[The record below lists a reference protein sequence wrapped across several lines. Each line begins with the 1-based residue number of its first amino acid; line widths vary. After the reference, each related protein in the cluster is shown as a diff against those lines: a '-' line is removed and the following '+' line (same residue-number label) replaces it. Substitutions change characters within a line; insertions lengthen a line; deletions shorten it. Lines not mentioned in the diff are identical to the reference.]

1 MDGPQEDGVPP
12 WGPLPR
18 ERTPPDHTGHL
29 GAHLVAPGFFSSCF
43 IGALAATGFMFR
55 SAACKVLPA
64 AMPFLSISPLTG
76 EHDDI
81 GGAAGGFL
89 VLVESLTLVL
99 ARIRVAFAPLG
110 FQVLLPHAD
119 NHRLVHPSL
128 VRRTAD
134 AVGAGRIQLND
145 DEVLRRLRII
155 AARVLSPLLGLPAER
170 SLLPCPRCL
179 HRQLPSDGNRLLWL

>member
-1 MDGPQEDGVPP
+1 MDGSQEEGVPP

-18 ERTPPDHTGHL
+18 ERTPPDHIGHL

-89 VLVESLTLVL
+89 VLVESLTFIL

-110 FQVLLPHAD
+110 FQVPHPRAD
-119 NHRLVHPSL
+119 NHRLVHLRL

-134 AVGAGRIQLND
+134 AVSARRKQLND
-145 DEVLRRLRII
+145 DEVLCRLRII
-155 AARVLSPLLGLPAER
+155 AARVLSLLLGLPAER
-170 SLLPCPRCL
+170 FLLPRLPCL
-179 HRQLPSDGNRLLWL
+179 RRQLQPGGNQLLRL